1 MRLYFLL
8 LSFCVCYSLSAQ
20 PFLLSEGGRDNGALL
35 DPVFTLRASFKDG
48 KLWPSVKLAEGYN
61 LTEKSF
67 EALRVKYVKYF
78 PDDVLVKALV
88 LPSGPLDRSFVRW
101 TLGMI
106 NPDKTITI
114 LGQHIVSYKGVDP
127 VLDKS
132 LISSIQLKSPA
143 EVKALDAQLIQKM
156 YAEALKIRK
165 SLPSDPGLPPLP
177 GH

>member
-1 MRLYFLL
+1 MRLCFLL
-8 LSFCVCYSLSAQ
+8 LCFCVCYSSNGQ
-20 PFLLSEGGRDNGALL
+20 PFLLSEGARDNAALL
-35 DPVFTLRASFKDG
+35 DPVINLRASFNDG

-61 LTEKSF
+61 LTAKSF
-67 EALRVKYVKYF
+67 EALRVRYVKYF
-78 PDDVLVKALV
+78 PDDVLVKALA

-114 LGQHIVSYKGVDP
+114 LGQLIVSYKGIDP
-127 VLDKS
+127 VLDKP
-132 LISSIQLKSPA
+132 LISNIQLKSPA
-143 EVKALDAQLIQKM
+143 EISALDPQLIQKM

-165 SLPSDPGLPPLP
+165 SLPPDPGPPPLP